1 MQVSFLCFRKALDR
15 LIALGTNRT
24 GIRGCN
30 LTRNT
35 QPLQQQ
41 LYCLVALKCLFG
53 NVHAFRGKRDNVMRT
68 NGHIPIPLKLLEKH
82 ADCRSGYP
90 QIPGKICRMNQ
101 LFL

>member
-1 MQVSFLCFRKALDR
+1 MLNCV
-15 LIALGTNRT
+15 
-24 GIRGCN
+24 GISGCN
-30 LTRNT
+30 LTGNT